1 MEEETDKHAQVPYE
15 DHIIPST
22 EGGAQE
28 LSGFFDM
35 AAEIAKDAVGLA
47 KKIGSDI
54 AELGHEL
61 SEMAGADVTG
71 DESFQNQ
78 EWADKEWAVMM
89 DRRAMMQEQE
99 RDFGR

>member
-1 MEEETDKHAQVPYE
+1 
-15 DHIIPST
+15 
-22 EGGAQE
+22 
-28 LSGFFDM
+28 LSGLFD
-35 AAEIAKDAVGLA
+35 AVGEFTKDAVGLA

-71 DESFQNQ
+71 DEPFQNQ

-89 DRRAMMQEQE
+89 DLRAM
-99 RDFGR
+99 R